1 VNFELPVS
9 GIDGCTFC
17 SIIEGDIE
25 AKWESRPT
33 GDSHVSCFHNRLKW
47 ERVMLL
53 IVPTQ
58 HHTQQDLWS
67 SDVLIDAA
75 RLALEM
81 GDKHGGDEGY
91 RAISNFG
98 LQAHQSQPHAH
109 IHIVSGTSR
118 QLQSAVQKSSLDRT
132 KLTSVVEYDVD
143 ESPFAAS
150 IAPSTAMS
158 QRELWGSGQIL
169 ETSRQAI
176 AVAER
181 YSPNGFRLMSSFDPS
196 TTNNPGQQRRAGG
209 ENPASL
215 FLLGGG
221 QLGLYV

>member
-1 VNFELPVS
+1 MSFELTDP
-9 GIDGCTFC
+9 GIADCTFC
-17 SIIEGDIE
+17 AILAGDKE
-25 AKWESRPT
+25 ALWESRPT
-33 GDSHVSCFHNRLKW
+33 GDSRVGCFHNRLKW
-47 ERVMLL
+47 ARVMLL

-58 HHTQQDLWS
+58 HLTQQELWS

-81 GDKHGGDEGY
+81 GDKHCGDEGY

-109 IHIVSGTSR
+109 IHIVSGTSK
-118 QLQSAVQKSSLDRT
+118 QLQSATRKSPLKSTER
-132 KLTSVVEYDVD
+132 TSVVEYDVD
-143 ESPFAAS
+143 ESPFAAR
-150 IAPSTAMS
+150 IAPSVAMS
-158 QRELWGSGQIL
+158 QRELWDSGQML
-169 ETSRQAI
+169 ETSNQALKTS
-176 AVAER
+176 ETH
-181 YSPNGFRLMSSFDPS
+181 SPNGFRLMSSFEPS
-196 TTNNPGQQRRAGG
+196 SASNPDQNQTAG

>member
-1 VNFELPVS
+1 VSFELPVT

-17 SIIEGDIE
+17 SIIEGGTE

-33 GDSHVSCFHNRLKW
+33 GDSLVSCFHNRLKW
-47 ERVMLL
+47 ARVMLL

-58 HHTQQDLWS
+58 HLTQHELWS

-81 GDKHGGDEGY
+81 GDKHCGEEGY

-109 IHIVSGTSR
+109 IHIVSGTSK
-118 QLQSAVQKSSLDRT
+118 QLQSAVQQSSLDGSE
-132 KLTSVVEYDVD
+132 LTSVAEYGVD

-150 IAPSTAMS
+150 IAPKTAMS
-158 QRELWGSGQIL
+158 QRELWSSEQIL
-169 ETSRQAI
+169 ETSRQALNT
-176 AVAER
+176 AER
-181 YSPNGFRLMSSFDPS
+181 QSPNGFRLMSNFEPS
-196 TTNNPGQQRRAGG
+196 ITSNPGQNQAPG